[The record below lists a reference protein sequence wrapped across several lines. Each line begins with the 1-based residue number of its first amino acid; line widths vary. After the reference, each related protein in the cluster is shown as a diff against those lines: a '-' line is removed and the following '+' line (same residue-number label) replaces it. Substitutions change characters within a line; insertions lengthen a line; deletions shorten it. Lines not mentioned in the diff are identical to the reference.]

1 MSHKVALDKGA
12 LDKLGDHLAYYV
24 ETASSTSHGK
34 RVDAFKGKKLLEVL
48 KKYKKG
54 KYEDDDTALHVASLL
69 LQQKRYFHRA
79 EKNPDKTESK
89 SRLIFSKKSNA
100 QSTFEPKGRYV
111 MIHEGSKTWRNVY
124 LTCIIVGFFLCCLF
138 PIWPR
143 FVKVGVWYLSVTF
156 LLAMIVL
163 IVFRLTVFGIAWICG
178 YDIWV
183 LPNVFDDDASF
194 FDSFKPLIH
203 KEPSGG
209 QIYGRIGVTIFLVA
223 ACYWVYQQPT
233 EFDGYISAQ
242 RTFIDDLYSGAL
254 LTDMSQHDK
263 DNLDTVIPVE
273 ELLRMEQEEAAAAAA
288 ELEDADSDT
297 DFMDKFVNE
306 VIDEDEDVNE
316 E

>member
-1 MSHKVALDKGA
+1 MAHKVALDRDA
-12 LDKLGDHLAYYV
+12 MDKLANHLQYYV
-24 ETASSTSHGK
+24 ESASSTSHGK
-34 RVDAFKGKKLLEVL
+34 RVTAFKGKRLLEVL

-54 KYEDDDTALHVASLL
+54 KYEDDDQASHVASLL

-79 EKNPDKTESK
+79 EKNPDKTEVK
-89 SRLIFSKKSNA
+89 SRLIFSKKVNA
-100 QSTFEPKGRYV
+100 QTAFEPKGRYV
-111 MIHEGSKTWRNVY
+111 WIYEGSKTWRNVY

-156 LLAMIVL
+156 LLFMIAL
-163 IVFRLTVFGIAWICG
+163 IIFRLTVFGIAWICG
-178 YDIWV
+178 YDLWV
-183 LPNVFDDDASF
+183 LPNIFDDDATF
-194 FDSFKPLIH
+194 YDSFKPLIH

-209 QIYGRIGVTIFLVA
+209 HIYGRIGVTIFLVA
-223 ACYWVYQQPT
+223 AAYWVYQQPT

-242 RTFIDDLYSGAL
+242 RDFIDDLYSGAL

-273 ELLRMEQEEAAAAAA
+273 ELLRMEQEAEAAAAAA
-288 ELEDADSDT
+288 EVAAEDDM